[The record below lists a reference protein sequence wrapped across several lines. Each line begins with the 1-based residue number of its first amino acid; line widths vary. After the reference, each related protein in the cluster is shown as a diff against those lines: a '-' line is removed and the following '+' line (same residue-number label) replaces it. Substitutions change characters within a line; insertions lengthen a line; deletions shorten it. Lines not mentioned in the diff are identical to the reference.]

1 MRCAHRSAP
10 VVLLLLLALLPLLL
24 TCTTGCAVLYQL
36 AYGDGPTVPPK
47 FSALKGKR
55 VAVVCIMNS
64 SAYGDGEVS
73 MVLSDQVGRLLS
85 QRGDKIDVVR
95 PDEVS
100 DWMDTNDWDESNFVD
115 VGRGVKADMVVG
127 IEVAAFSIH
136 ESKTLLKG
144 RANVTTTVYDVAK
157 GTEVFRTTDHDHS
170 FPTSHAIPV
179 VSTDW
184 RSFERM
190 YIGVLAEHIA
200 KNFYEYSLV
209 EDFARDGAAY
219 AH

>member
-1 MRCAHRSAP
+1 MRRTRRSAP
-10 VVLLLLLALLPLLL
+10 VVLLLFLGLLPLLA
-24 TCTTGCAVLYQL
+24 CTTGCAVLYQL
-36 AYGDGPTVPPK
+36 AYGDGPKVPPK
-47 FSALKGKR
+47 YSALKGKR
-55 VAVVCIMNS
+55 VAVVCVMSS

-73 MVLSDQVGRLLS
+73 AVLADQVGRLLT

-95 PDEVS
+95 QGEVS

-127 IEVAAFSIH
+127 IEVSAFSIH

-144 RANVTTTVYDVAK
+144 RANVTATVYDVAK
-157 GTEVFRTTDHDHS
+157 GSEVFRTTDHEHS
-170 FPTSHAIPV
+170 FPASHAVPI

-190 YIGVLAEHIA
+190 YIEVLAEHIA
-200 KNFYEYSLV
+200 KNFYEYNLV

>member
-1 MRCAHRSAP
+1 MRRAHLSPRVIP
-10 VVLLLLLALLPLLL
+10 LLLLALLPLL
-24 TCTTGCAVLYQL
+24 TCATGCAVLYQL
-36 AYGDGPTVPPK
+36 AYGDGPKVPPK
-47 FSALKGKR
+47 YSALKGKR
-55 VAVVCIMNS
+55 VAVVCVMNS

-73 MVLSDQVGRLLS
+73 MALSDRVGRLLV
-85 QRGDKIDVVR
+85 QRGDKIEVV
-95 PDEVS
+95 PQDQVL

-127 IEVAAFSIH
+127 IDVAAFSIH

-144 RANVTTTVYDVAK
+144 RASVTTTVFDVAK
-157 GTEVFRTTDHDHS
+157 GTEVFRTTDHEHS
-170 FPTSHAIPV
+170 FPTSHAIPI

-184 RSFERM
+184 RSFERL
-190 YIGVLAEHIA
+190 YIEVLAEHIA